1 MPIPLVGLAGAAAGL
16 YLHNRWRARG
26 RRLSALVASGE
37 HRAMLDRAAAGLGAE
52 AIETRLGAVESLRA
66 IRRDFPVLRSEVDEL
81 LSRHLGSA
89 KTGPVEGRALPA
101 DARAARLALQERPG
115 DVVWPWQRARS

>member
-52 AIETRLGAVESLRA
+52 ALETRLGAVDSLRA
-66 IRRDFPVLRSEVDEL
+66 LRRDFPVLRREVEEL

-89 KTGPVEGRALPA
+89 KAALAEERALPA
-101 DARAARLALQERPG
+101 DDRAARLALQERPG
-115 DVVWPWQRARS
+115 DVMWPWQRARS

>member
-52 AIETRLGAVESLRA
+52 ALEARLGAVESLRA
-66 IRRDFPVLRSEVDEL
+66 LRRDFPVLRREVEGL
-81 LSRHLGSA
+81 LSGHLSSA
-89 KTGPVEGRALPA
+89 KAALAEERTLPA
-101 DARAARLALQERPG
+101 DAQAARLALQERPSN
-115 DVVWPWQRARS
+115 VMWPWQRARS

>member
-26 RRLSALVASGE
+26 RRLSAPVASGE

-52 AIETRLGAVESLRA
+52 ALETRLGGVESLRA
-66 IRRDFPVLRSEVDEL
+66 LRRNFPVLRREVDGL
-81 LSRHLGSA
+81 LSRHLDSA
-89 KTGPVEGRALPA
+89 KAALAEQRALPA

-115 DVVWPWQRARS
+115 DVMWPWQRARS

>member
-52 AIETRLGAVESLRA
+52 ALETRLGAVESLRA
-66 IRRDFPVLRSEVDEL
+66 LRRDFPVLRREVEEL
-81 LSRHLGSA
+81 LSRHL
-89 KTGPVEGRALPA
+89 E
-101 DARAARLALQERPG
+101 
-115 DVVWPWQRARS
+115 QRAGGSGGGRGRFRQTPGRRGSPSRNGPAT